1 MSAWMSEQEFRQGG
15 AEAVGVTINVA
26 FLQEIK
32 EEFEFRQLLNRV
44 QQNMNSEQPPKPR
57 EASEMLQGLRDELE
71 TYFTLEECY
80 GYFQQAAV
88 SNPSVSI
95 KAADLQSQHER
106 LFLQFNALVEMSEQ
120 IVYHECSS
128 EISVANLAS
137 ELDVFCKNLSD
148 HEQNEMELMMRM
160 CNEDIGVGD

>member
-1 MSAWMSEQEFRQGG
+1 MSEQEFRQGG
-15 AEAVGVTINVA
+15 AEAIGVTINVA

-32 EEFEFRQLLNRV
+32 EDFEFRQLLNRV
-44 QQNMNSEQPPKPR
+44 QEKMNSAELPKPR
-57 EASEMLQGLRDELE
+57 EASEMLHELRDELE

-88 SNPSVSI
+88 SNPAVSI
-95 KAADLQSQHER
+95 KAADLQSDHER
-106 LFLQFNALVEMSEQ
+106 LFLQFNAIVEMSEQ
-120 IVYHECSS
+120 IVYRECSD
-128 EISVANLAS
+128 EITVANLSAD
-137 ELDVFCKNLSD
+137 LAAFCTKLTA